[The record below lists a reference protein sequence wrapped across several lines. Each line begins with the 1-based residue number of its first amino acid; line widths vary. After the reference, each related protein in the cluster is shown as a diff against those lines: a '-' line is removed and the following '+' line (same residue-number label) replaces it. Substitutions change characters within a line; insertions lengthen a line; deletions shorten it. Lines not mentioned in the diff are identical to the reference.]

1 MSYDSD
7 LRLRALEYA
16 KEGHTL
22 TQTAGVFKVNIS
34 TIIAWK
40 RRYEATGD
48 VKIKVRCPVNK
59 KIIPEELIEYVEA
72 HPDAYL
78 KEIAEILG
86 CHSSS
91 VLKRLR
97 KFGIIR
103 KKEYA
108 VQKQAPKQVGA
119 YLGKIKDIPK
129 KGSHISIKLFL
140 RRRCT
145 ANLYAVNAESAS
157 ISASAASAM
166 LESGLLRRNVKALC
180 LLRSPT
186 AER

>member
-22 TQTAGVFKVNIS
+22 TQTASVFKVNIS

-72 HPDAYL
+72 HLDAYL
-78 KEIAEILG
+78 KEITEVFG
-86 CHSSS
+86 CHPSS

-97 KFGIIR
+97 KLGITR
-103 KKEYA
+103 KKRA
-108 VQKQAPKQVGA
+108 HFTKNKTPNK
-119 YLGKIKDIPK
+119 
-129 KGSHISIKLFL
+129 
-140 RRRCT
+140 
-145 ANLYAVNAESAS
+145 
-157 ISASAASAM
+157 
-166 LESGLLRRNVKALC
+166 
-180 LLRSPT
+180 
-186 AER
+186 